1 MAEVRNTLCVL
12 LPCAGSWWHQ
22 LPKGIWAGWLWTAGA
37 GHHFGARESISCPA
51 SCPRE
56 MDVLGPI
63 PVHKKLISPGYDNL
77 LIKSWANVPGSKSGL
92 CPAKNRESVPEL
104 GTFPNQLTLKQ
115 NGLLQLHTNS
125 EPSKVYSFPRQKF

>member
-1 MAEVRNTLCVL
+1 
-12 LPCAGSWWHQ
+12 
-22 LPKGIWAGWLWTAGA
+22 
-37 GHHFGARESISCPA
+37 
-51 SCPRE
+51 

-125 EPSKVYSFPRQKF
+125 EPNKAYSFPRQKF